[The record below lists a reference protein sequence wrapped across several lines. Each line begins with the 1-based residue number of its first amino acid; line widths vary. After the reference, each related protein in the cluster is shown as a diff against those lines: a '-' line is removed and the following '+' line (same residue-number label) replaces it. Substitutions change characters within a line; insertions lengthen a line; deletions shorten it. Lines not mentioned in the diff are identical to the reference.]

1 VVTASQGARLRTKCQ
16 KKTLHPVWG
25 QAFSFTAPPGIRRSG
40 NALTLTVVDHDDF
53 DFDDEMG
60 VARVPFHD
68 VPYVAPG
75 MIPPGPVWLPLES
88 RDALG
93 ASAGGSLSITAPIQ
107 RRVEDMGRR
116 AKNAGRAAVM
126 DGAKTLE
133 RLTSKSVRSFA
144 SASSSASSSGTQ
156 KENPRK
162 ESLGEILVEVYYEVR
177 GLAESEK
184 PSPESARF
192 RSATATARSR
202 RAPPRR

>member
-1 VVTASQGARLRTKCQ
+1 MPE
-16 KKTLHPVWG
+16 KTLHPVWG

-60 VARVPFHD
+60 VAHVPFHD

-88 RDALG
+88 RQLRS

-116 AKNAGRAAVM
+116 AKNASRAAVM

-144 SASSSASSSGTQ
+144 SASSSASSSNT

-162 ESLGEILVEVYYEVR
+162 ESLGEVLVEVYYEVR

-184 PSPESARF
+184 LSPRVGALFGDGDGAGRAAR
-192 RSATATARSR
+192 R
-202 RAPPRR
+202 PRR